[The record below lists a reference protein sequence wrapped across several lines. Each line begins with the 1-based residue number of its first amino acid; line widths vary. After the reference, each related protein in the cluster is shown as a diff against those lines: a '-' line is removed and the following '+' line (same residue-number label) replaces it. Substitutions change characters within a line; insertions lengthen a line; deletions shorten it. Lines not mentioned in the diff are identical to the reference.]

1 VLLAEAGQATV
12 VRVRVGMEGRGV
24 IFLGIIRCELGIGVY
39 ARPTIVSFHQQ
50 FRYVSQLRAL
60 T

>member
-1 VLLAEAGQATV
+1 M

-39 ARPTIVSFHQQ
+39 AMPTLVSFHQQ